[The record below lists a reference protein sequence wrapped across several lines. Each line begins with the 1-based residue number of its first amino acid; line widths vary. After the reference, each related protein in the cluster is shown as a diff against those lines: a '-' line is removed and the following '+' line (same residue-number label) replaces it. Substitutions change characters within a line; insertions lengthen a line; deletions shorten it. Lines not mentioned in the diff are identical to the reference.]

1 MLVYISNIKG
11 DYDKTMNQT
20 TYEKEVNFSE
30 LKGKTLKSI
39 DINNQY
45 GDVITFT
52 TIDNEVFRMY
62 HNQSCCE
69 EVYIEDVCGELN
81 LLLDKPILLAE
92 EIVHEKEEDP
102 GKEGDEYYTWTF
114 YRLATIEGY
123 VTIRWY
129 GSSNGFYSERVDFYK
144 IVEEEKLI

>member
-1 MLVYISNIKG
+1 
-11 DYDKTMNQT
+11 MNQT

-39 DINNQY
+39 DINHQY

-52 TIDNEVFRMY
+52 TTDNEVFRMY

-92 EIVHEKEEDP
+92 EIVHENKEDP
-102 GKEGDEYYTWTF
+102 GKDENDTSYTWTF

-144 IVEEEKLI
+144 LEKHKKLI